1 MFRMVLL
8 SSNEFFTLRNQPH
21 LRGQKHVTIKSD
33 VLIMEEVTF
42 SNGIVNLWNN
52 LPSST
57 TDFTSFRKFDESL

>member
-1 MFRMVLL
+1 
-8 SSNEFFTLRNQPH
+8 
-21 LRGQKHVTIKSD
+21 
-33 VLIMEEVTF
+33 MEEVTF